1 MTIPAIMA
9 ILNVTPDSFS
19 DGGQWNDPA
28 VAVARGLAMQAAG
41 AAIIDVGG
49 ESTRPGADAVPLDEE
64 LRRTIPVVRA
74 LARQGVPVSIDTMK
88 AGVMQAALDA
98 GAQMLNDVSAL
109 LADAGSMAVA
119 AATDMPVVL
128 MHMPGN
134 PRTMQGHASYGDT
147 VAEVIA
153 WLAERIAAC
162 EAHGIPRARL
172 IADPGIGFGKVKA
185 HNLAILRDLEAFHAL
200 GVPLMLA
207 ASRKSVIPAVV
218 GPTPAQERLPGSLA
232 MAIRA
237 AEAEAAWVRVHDV
250 AETRQALHMWDAI
263 RRQPQKEGADH
274 GHQREAGKE
283 PAES

>member
-1 MTIPAIMA
+1 MA

-19 DGGQWNDPA
+19 DGGRWNDTGA
-28 VAVARGLAMQAAG
+28 AVARGLAMQAAG
-41 AAIIDVGG
+41 AAIVDVGG
-49 ESTRPGADAVPLDEE
+49 ESTRPGAEDVPQDEE
-64 LRRTIPVVRA
+64 LRRTIPVVRE

-109 LADAGSMAVA
+109 LADPESMAVA
-119 AATDMPVVL
+119 AATAMPVVL

-134 PRTMQGHASYGDT
+134 PRTMQGFASYADP
-147 VAEVIA
+147 VAEVIG
-153 WLAERIAAC
+153 WLAARIAAC
-162 EAHGIPRARL
+162 EAQGIARARL
-172 IADPGIGFGKVKA
+172 IADPGIGFGKNKA

-218 GPTPAQERLPGSLA
+218 GPTPAAERLPGSLA

-237 AEAEAAWVRVHDV
+237 AEAGAAWVRVHDV
-250 AETRQALHMWDAI
+250 AETRQALHMWGEI
-263 RRQPQKEGADH
+263 R
-274 GHQREAGKE
+274 HQA
-283 PAES
+283 